1 MDRSSNLS
9 LESSIVYRSSQ
20 KYFDRALAKYNLG
33 YSNIIVLTLINEN
46 AGISMNDLAVLGN
59 FDKGTITKSIQHL
72 IDEGYVKTFVSS
84 NDKRQKELY
93 LTDQASS
100 IISDIYITKQ
110 KWWEYLL
117 KNLDDQE
124 ISSFQKGLSS
134 IVKNAKDLSIKD
146 DEYNL
151 HFYGIQKLSLLDY
164 PSKMATTLFTGGCN
178 FKCPF
183 CHNRDLVFLDENEN
197 EIAIDDI
204 FAFLNARKNILDGV
218 CISGGEPLLQKDL
231 KKFIIEIKKMGLLVK
246 LDTNGSQYDKLKEL
260 IDENLLDYVAMDI
273 KNAKDKYAL
282 TIDIDGFDLSS
293 VEKSVELLKEN
304 RVDYEFR
311 TTIVKEFHTLDDMQ
325 KIGEWLKGAKRYFL
339 QSYVDSE
346 NVIKKGLHAHDK
358 ATLEQF
364 RELLTN
370 YIEHVELR
378 GIE

>member
-1 MDRSSNLS
+1 MSQSRNLS
-9 LESSIVYRSSQ
+9 LDSSIIYRSSQ
-20 KYFDRALAKYNLG
+20 KYFDRLLAKYDLG
-33 YSNIIVLTLINEN
+33 YGNILILTLINERE
-46 AGISMNDLAVLGN
+46 GISMNDLANLGN

-72 IDEGYVKTFVSS
+72 IDKGYVKAIVSL

-93 LTDQASS
+93 LTDEASNLMPE
-100 IISDIYITKQ
+100 IYIVRQ
-110 KWWEYLL
+110 RWWEYLL
-117 KNLDDQE
+117 KDLNDEELAVLK
-124 ISSFQKGLSS
+124 KGLPK
-134 IVKNAKDLSIKD
+134 IIKNAKDLTL
-146 DEYNL
+146 DEKPHDL
-151 HFYGIQKLSLLDY
+151 HFFGIQKLSLLDY
-164 PSKMATTLFTGGCN
+164 PTKMATTLFTGGCN

-197 EIAIDDI
+197 EIPLDDI
-204 FAFLNARKNILDGV
+204 FSFLNERKNILDGV
-218 CISGGEPLLQKDL
+218 CISGGEPLLQKGL
-231 KKFIIEIKKMGLLVK
+231 KDFIIQVKKLGLSIKV
-246 LDTNGSQYDKLKEL
+246 DTNGSQYEKLKEL
-260 IDENLLDYVAMDI
+260 IDEGLIDYVAMDI
-273 KNAKDKYAL
+273 KNSKDKYAM
-282 TIDIDGFDLSS
+282 TIDVNGFDLSA
-293 VEKSVELLKEN
+293 VEKSVELLKESK
-304 RVDYEFR
+304 VDYEFR

>member
-260 IDENLLDYVAMDI
+260 IDDNLLDYVAMDI

-378 GIE
+378 GI

>member
-1 MDRSSNLS
+1 MSQSRNLS
-9 LESSIVYRSSQ
+9 LDSSIIYRSSQ
-20 KYFDRALAKYNLG
+20 KYFDRLLTKYDLG
-33 YSNIIVLTLINEN
+33 YGNILILTLINERE
-46 AGISMNDLAVLGN
+46 GISMNDLANLGN

-72 IDEGYVKTFVSS
+72 IDKGYVKAIVSL

-93 LTDQASS
+93 LTDEASNLMPE
-100 IISDIYITKQ
+100 IYIVRQ
-110 KWWEYLL
+110 RWWEYLL
-117 KNLDDQE
+117 KDLNDEELAVL
-124 ISSFQKGLSS
+124 QKGLPK
-134 IVKNAKDLSIKD
+134 IIKNAKDLTL
-146 DEYNL
+146 DEKPHDL
-151 HFYGIQKLSLLDY
+151 HFFGIQKLSLLDY
-164 PSKMATTLFTGGCN
+164 PTKMATTLFTGGCN

-197 EIAIDDI
+197 EIPLDDI
-204 FAFLNARKNILDGV
+204 FSFLNERKNILDGV
-218 CISGGEPLLQKDL
+218 CISGGEPLLQKGL
-231 KKFIIEIKKMGLLVK
+231 KDFIIQVKKLGLSIKV
-246 LDTNGSQYDKLKEL
+246 DTNGSQYEKLKEL
-260 IDENLLDYVAMDI
+260 IDEGLIDYVAMDI
-273 KNAKDKYAL
+273 KNSKDKYAM
-282 TIDIDGFDLSS
+282 TIDVNGFDLSA
-293 VEKSVELLKEN
+293 VEKSVELLKESK
-304 RVDYEFR
+304 VDYEFR

>member
-1 MDRSSNLS
+1 MSQSRNLS
-9 LESSIVYRSSQ
+9 LDSSIIYRSSQ
-20 KYFDRALAKYNLG
+20 KYFDRLLAKYDLG
-33 YSNIIVLTLINEN
+33 YGNILILTLINERE
-46 AGISMNDLAVLGN
+46 GISMNDLANLGN

-72 IDEGYVKTFVSS
+72 IDKGYVKAIVSL

-93 LTDQASS
+93 LTDEASNLMPE
-100 IISDIYITKQ
+100 IYIVRQ
-110 KWWEYLL
+110 RWWEYLL
-117 KNLDDQE
+117 KDLNDEELAVL
-124 ISSFQKGLSS
+124 QKGLPK
-134 IVKNAKDLSIKD
+134 IIKNAKDLTL
-146 DEYNL
+146 DEKPHDL
-151 HFYGIQKLSLLDY
+151 HFFGIQKLSLLDY
-164 PSKMATTLFTGGCN
+164 PTKMATTLFTGGCN

-197 EIAIDDI
+197 EIPLDDI
-204 FAFLNARKNILDGV
+204 FSFLNERKNILDGV
-218 CISGGEPLLQKDL
+218 CISGGEPLLQKGL
-231 KKFIIEIKKMGLLVK
+231 KDFIIQVKKLGLSIKV
-246 LDTNGSQYDKLKEL
+246 DTNGSQYEKLKEL
-260 IDENLLDYVAMDI
+260 IDEGLIDYVAMDI
-273 KNAKDKYAL
+273 KNSKDKYAM
-282 TIDIDGFDLSS
+282 TIDVNGFDLSA
-293 VEKSVELLKEN
+293 VEKSVELLKESK
-304 RVDYEFR
+304 VDYEFR

>member
-1 MDRSSNLS
+1 MSQSRNLS
-9 LESSIVYRSSQ
+9 LDSSIIYRSSQ
-20 KYFDRALAKYNLG
+20 KYFDRLLAKYDLG
-33 YSNIIVLTLINEN
+33 YGNILILTLINERE
-46 AGISMNDLAVLGN
+46 GISMNDLANLGN

-72 IDEGYVKTFVSS
+72 IDKGYVKAIVSL

-93 LTDQASS
+93 LTDEASNLMPE
-100 IISDIYITKQ
+100 IYIVRQ
-110 KWWEYLL
+110 RWWEYLL
-117 KNLDDQE
+117 KDLNDEELAVLK
-124 ISSFQKGLSS
+124 KGLPK
-134 IVKNAKDLSIKD
+134 IIKNAKDLTL
-146 DEYNL
+146 DEKPHDL
-151 HFYGIQKLSLLDY
+151 HFFGIQKLSLLDY
-164 PSKMATTLFTGGCN
+164 PTKMATTLFTGGCN

-197 EIAIDDI
+197 EIPLDDI
-204 FAFLNARKNILDGV
+204 FSFLNERKNILDGV
-218 CISGGEPLLQKDL
+218 CISGGEPLLQKGL
-231 KKFIIEIKKMGLLVK
+231 KDFIIQVKKLGLSIKV
-246 LDTNGSQYDKLKEL
+246 DTNGSQYEKLKEL
-260 IDENLLDYVAMDI
+260 IDEGLIDYVAMDI
-273 KNAKDKYAL
+273 KNSKDKYAL
-282 TIDIDGFDLSS
+282 TIDVNGFDLSA
-293 VEKSVELLKEN
+293 VEKSVELLKESK
-304 RVDYEFR
+304 VDYEFR

>member
-311 TTIVKEFHTLDDMQ
+311 TTIVKEFHTISDIY
-325 KIGEWLKGAKRYFL
+325 KIGEWLKGTKNYYL
-339 QSYVDSE
+339 QSYVDNE
-346 NVIKKGLHAHDK
+346 NVIKKGLHAHDRS
-358 ATLEQF
+358 TLETF
-364 RELLTN
+364 KNILTD

-378 GIE
+378 GI